1 MMKPMMKINDDEIA
15 LKTISKLMFS
25 SHDTMLGLSRDI
37 WTPEIR
43 KGAGHETSLR
53 PLPTTVDIGY
63 S

>member
-1 MMKPMMKINDDEIA
+1 MMKPMMKIINDDKIA
-15 LKTISKLMFS
+15 VKTISKLMFS

-53 PLPTTVDIGY
+53 PLLL
-63 S
+63 